1 MPGRTGA
8 GVAGATGV
16 TGLTTGTGTGGFGG
30 MILSTIGTTT
40 IPRSDGA
47 ARSGRPAGINS
58 NSRTTTLSAIAQ
70 APAAL
75 RATASRGDEAAEN
88 ERSEERRV
96 GKECGS
102 RSRIRGQPYK

>member
-1 MPGRTGA
+1 MSGRTGA

-30 MILSTIGTTT
+30 MILSTICTTT

-58 NSRTTTLSAIAQ
+58 NSRTATLRAIA
-70 APAAL
+70 PAD
-75 RATASRGDEAAEN
+75 RKSVVKGK
-88 ERSEERRV
+88 SVSVRV
-96 GKECGS
+96 DLGV
-102 RSRIRGQPYK
+102 SRIIKKTIEQQPHTEAKTKKQ